1 MSANDSQGDGADQM
15 YNSGAYDDPSPSAV
29 GRHWMVDLAV
39 TFKTWIGAIAVIG
52 IVVLVGDF
60 VQIPGWVWIYGQTAL
75 IAAVLGHVFGS
86 RAVDAL
92 HTINHQYII
101 DLGTTDGEFEMYKIG
116 PEKFS
121 DITICGSTDMHTRR
135 SVVGKLHFGY
145 HVRELEEGE
154 EDQYHPLHEHEM
166 NDGEPVTAPK
176 TGLFVNSPWHEL
188 LDPYEIERRQHRLDD
203 AIRDLSMQ
211 ASKATAMQAKFHT
224 IVRKRTQNI
233 VHTVI
238 NQIDGAT
245 MPGDDTVGEVV
256 EKELNK
262 SDSYGL
268 DNAASG
274 EQNEGYASS
283 APDSVDGDD
292 RRGEER

>member
-1 MSANDSQGDGADQM
+1 M
-15 YNSGAYDDPSPSAV
+15 
-29 GRHWMVDLAV
+29 
-39 TFKTWIGAIAVIG
+39 
-52 IVVLVGDF
+52 
-60 VQIPGWVWIYGQTAL
+60 
-75 IAAVLGHVFGS
+75 FGT

-92 HTINHQYII
+92 HNINHQYII
-101 DLGTTDGEFEMYKIG
+101 DLGTTDGEFEMYKVG

-145 HVRELEEGE
+145 HVRELREGE
-154 EDQYHPLHEHEM
+154 EDQYHPLHNHEM

-176 TGLFVNSPWHEL
+176 TGLYVNSPWHEL
-188 LDPYEIERRQHRLDD
+188 LDPYEIERRKHRLDD

-211 ASKATAMQAKFHT
+211 ASQATAMQAKFHT

-256 EKELNK
+256 EEELNK

-268 DNAASG
+268 DNASG

-283 APDSVDGDD
+283 DPGRVDGDD
-292 RRGEER
+292 RRGED